1 MKGSQ
6 GTLSQLGYYKKR
18 KEGSYFLLRKK
29 KKKGRSEE
37 EGQKEGGEEG
47 KEGRMKGQKE
57 QPRVQKTVLE
67 QMLPARHSLAL
78 FLALTSCKHLV
89 LFKCQAP
96 HQAWEL
102 PDK

>member
-47 KEGRMKGQKE
+47 NEGRMKGQKDS
-57 QPRVQKTVLE
+57 LE
-67 QMLPARHSLAL
+67 FRKQSWNRCCLPDTPLPCSLHLLPANI
-78 FLALTSCKHLV
+78 
-89 LFKCQAP
+89 
-96 HQAWEL
+96 
-102 PDK
+102 

>member
-1 MKGSQ
+1 M
-6 GTLSQLGYYKKR
+6 LSQPGYYKKR
-18 KEGSYFLLRKK
+18 KEGSYFLPR

-37 EGQKEGGEEG
+37 EGQKEGGEVE
-47 KEGRMKGQKE
+47 KERRIKGQKE

-67 QMLPARHSLAL
+67 PRPPARHCLAL
-78 FLALTSCKHLV
+78 FLALVYCKHLV